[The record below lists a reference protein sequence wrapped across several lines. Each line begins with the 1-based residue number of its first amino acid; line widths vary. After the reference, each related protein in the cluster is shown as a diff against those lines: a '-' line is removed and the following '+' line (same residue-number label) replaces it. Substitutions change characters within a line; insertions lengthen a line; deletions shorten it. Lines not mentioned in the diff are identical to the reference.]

1 MKTLYLAVTMIV
13 ILLLGTNVAQ
23 AQSKK
28 SSIEGVWQ
36 LVHISSMMGD
46 KIVGEFPAV
55 NYTGSEIKIWT
66 KTHWTV
72 VGWFKQDTTLSDNY
86 AGGTYKLDGNKY
98 DENVVY
104 HAYKPYVGK
113 NIKMLLEIKNDTLTQ
128 IYPLDKNGNI
138 FKLEYSIE
146 KYIRIE

>member
-1 MKTLYLAVTMIV
+1 MKAFYLAVTMIV

-23 AQSKK
+23 AQGKK
-28 SSIEGVWQ
+28 SSIEGAWQ
-36 LVHISSMMGD
+36 LVNAREIVGD
-46 KIVGEFPAV
+46 KIVSELPK

-86 AGGTYKLDGNKY
+86 AGGTYKLEGNKY

-113 NIKMLLEIKNDTLTQ
+113 TIKMLLEIKNDTLTQ

-138 FKLEYSIE
+138 IKLDYNIE
-146 KYIRIE
+146 KYIRLE

>member
-1 MKTLYLAVTMIV
+1 MKTFLLKTLSLV
-13 ILLLGTNVAQ
+13 LLLIWSNSIQ
-23 AQSKK
+23 AQNKK

-36 LVHISSMMGD
+36 LVNSRSMVGD
-46 KIVGEFPAV
+46 KIMSEFPV
-55 NYTGSEIKIWT
+55 NYTGSELKIWT
-66 KTHWTV
+66 KTHWTFV
-72 VGWFKQDTTLSDNY
+72 SRYKQDSTFSDEFG
-86 AGGTYKLDGNKY
+86 GGTYKLDGNKY

>member
-1 MKTLYLAVTMIV
+1 MKTFLLKTLSLV
-13 ILLLGTNVAQ
+13 LLLIWSNSI
-23 AQSKK
+23 QSQNKK